1 MSTAD
6 ASPPKKSKLPVLIGL
21 VLALV
26 LGGGGFYAVR
36 SGLLGGSGAG
46 GHGPA
51 AAVGHGAEATGGA
64 DGHGAAGP
72 MPAVAFVALQPLL
85 VSLNHTDPPRQL
97 RFEATLEVAPDHAG
111 EVQSL
116 MPRIMDVMNSYL
128 RAVEM
133 EDLRDPAALLRF
145 RAQMLRRVQVVTGE
159 GRVEDLLVTSFLVN

>member
-6 ASPPKKSKLPVLIGL
+6 ASPPKKSKLPLLVGL

-26 LGGGGFYAVR
+26 LGGGGFYAVQ
-36 SGLLGGSGAG
+36 SGLLGGGSGAE
-46 GHGPA
+46 
-51 AAVGHGAEATGGA
+51 HGATDANGEAATDA
-64 DGHGAAGP
+64 GHGAAGP
-72 MPAVAFVALQPLL
+72 MPAVAFVPLQPLL

-97 RFEATLEVAPDHAG
+97 RFEGTLEVVPDHAA
-111 EVQSL
+111 EVETL

-145 RAQMLRRVQVVTGE
+145 RAQMLRRVQVVTGD

>member
-1 MSTAD
+1 MSTAE
-6 ASPPKKSKLPVLIGL
+6 ASPPKKSKLPLLVGL

-26 LGGGGFYAVR
+26 LGGGGFYAVQ
-36 SGLLGGSGAG
+36 SGLLGGAG
-46 GHGPA
+46 GDHGATDGHGEA
-51 AAVGHGAEATGGA
+51 AADA
-64 DGHGAAGP
+64 GHGAAGP
-72 MPAVAFVALQPLL
+72 MPAVAFVPLQPLL

-97 RFEATLEVAPDHAG
+97 RFEGTLEVAPDHAG
-111 EVQSL
+111 EVETL

-145 RAQMLRRVQVVTGE
+145 RAQMLRRVQVVTGD

>member
-51 AAVGHGAEATGGA
+51 AAGGHGAEAGGA
-64 DGHGAAGP
+64 DGHGGAGP

-111 EVQSL
+111 EVESL